1 MTRNSPIH
9 NILAKIFIICM
20 CALTAGC
27 SPSLPQITS
36 STGSNGANSTTSG
49 APTSACASNS
59 TAAICALGQGIQ
71 NGTMFVEP
79 DAGYKPIVDAIKSA
93 QKSIQLEIY
102 LLTQRSVIYALED
115 AANRG
120 VSVQVMLEP
129 HPYGGGSPTATL
141 DKLSAAGVQAKTT
154 NPSFA
159 LTHAKFMIIDHSIV
173 FISSA
178 NFTASALGGS
188 SYTTNREYIV
198 EENNAAEAQ
207 ELETI
212 FTADW
217 NRTTPALTDPNLLV
231 SPINSFTDTIKLINS
246 AKKSIIMEEEEMN
259 NTDVM
264 NALIAAEKRG
274 VKVQIVTPV
283 LSSSSDAQEEQQESA
298 AGIQVVQLNDKS
310 GALYIHAKMIVVDG
324 TLGYVGSVNVSTAS
338 FNNNREVGVLIS
350 SSSMLQQLET
360 AFAADV
366 QG

>member
-1 MTRNSPIH
+1 M
-9 NILAKIFIICM
+9 LA
-20 CALTAGC
+20 AGC
-27 SPSLPQITS
+27 SLSIPQT
-36 STGSNGANSTTSG
+36 TTTANTNGSNATTSG
-49 APTSACASNS
+49 SPTSACAAGSS
-59 TAAICALGQGIQ
+59 AAICALGQGIQ
-71 NGTMFVEP
+71 NGTLYIEP
-79 DAGYKPIVDAIKSA
+79 DAGYKPIVDAIHAA
-93 QKSIQLEIY
+93 QKSVQLEIY

-120 VSVQVMLEP
+120 VTVQVMLEP

-141 DKLSAAGVQAKTT
+141 DKLSSAGVQAKTT

-159 LTHAKFMIIDHSIV
+159 LTHAKFMIIDHSTV

-198 EENNAAEAQ
+198 EENNTAEAQ

-217 NRTTPALTDPNLLV
+217 NRTTPSLTDPNLLV
-231 SPINSFTDTIKLINS
+231 SPINSFTDTLQLIKS

-283 LSSSSDAQEEQQESA
+283 PSSSADSQEEQQETA

-338 FNNNREVGVLIS
+338 FNNNREVGVFIS
-350 SSSMLQQLET
+350 DSAMLQQLEN

-366 QG
+366 RG